1 MTRGDCV
8 SGAVDERRASRGG
21 VGAGCWRGTATA
33 ADAFAQVTAESTH
46 SERLDIRALPVAGPD
61 ADRGVCAR
69 LVGYTSMNERQVRAL
84 HG

>member
-1 MTRGDCV
+1 MSGVRPEVV
-8 SGAVDERRASRGG
+8 SALVAGAAQQRP
-21 VGAGCWRGTATA
+21 

-46 SERLDIRALPVAGPD
+46 SERLDIRALRVAGPD